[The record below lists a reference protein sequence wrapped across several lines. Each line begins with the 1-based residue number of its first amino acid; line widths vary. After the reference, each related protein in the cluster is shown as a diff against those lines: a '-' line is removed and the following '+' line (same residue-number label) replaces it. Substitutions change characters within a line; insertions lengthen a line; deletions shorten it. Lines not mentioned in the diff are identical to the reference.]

1 MEALRLLSAWFPCTL
16 LHHCH
21 LLYLSFRKGERKVI
35 SFGPARAPRRTL
47 TCNPRWYR
55 SWEDFP
61 LSNLRK
67 CRRRSSEERMNI
79 ARKKGKGA
87 AGPQSNRL
95 CYDGL
100 RFREERAP
108 ELRLHK
114 VEGAAAAAAPFPCL
128 PKAACGFRK
137 REEVNKNKNSY
148 RMPRQD
154 VENFLPF

>member
-1 MEALRLLSAWFPCTL
+1 MRDLIFVFSEGRA
-16 LHHCH
+16 
-21 LLYLSFRKGERKVI
+21 KGDFI
-35 SFGPARAPRRTL
+35 WPRTL

-87 AGPQSNRL
+87 ARPQSNRL

-100 RFREERAP
+100 REESAP
-108 ELRLHK
+108 ELWLHK
-114 VEGAAAAAAPFPCL
+114 VEGAAVPFPCL

-137 REEVNKNKNSY
+137 REEVNKNKHSY

-154 VENFLPF
+154 VENFFPF